1 MLLDFSQDGE
11 KLTISYWGDGGELC
25 TMTKKLTDDMLFN
38 WAVCGESSPEKDPVY
53 RNWDGRP
60 VKKRYLPYKEG
71 NRTVYQLTPFRIAEI
86 IDDLPSEEYDRIFS
100 YNIPRIAFID
110 IETEVAD
117 DFPKPELA
125 EMPITCIGFVGQAHK
140 VYVYGTKKLDAREK
154 LRIQNDID
162 KHTEK
167 LNTKF
172 EFIYKYFGGE
182 EAMLKHFLSSTV
194 PHFPMMSGW
203 NFIDFDWAYIY
214 NRAGRLGVD
223 PLPASPTR
231 KFIGKNVKVP
241 QHRGI
246 IDYMECY
253 RKWDTNVE
261 QKENYKLNQAGFDVL
276 GVEKVHYS
284 GSLQDLYVQD
294 FPKYI
299 YYNAIDCILVEMLH
313 EKLGVSTIGCTL
325 AYIAK
330 TQATKMFSPVAL
342 TENIIARDFYKQH
355 KVCPPISMDNR
366 ESEGYDGAYVKQP
379 KTGFHRC
386 CICNDFAS
394 LYPNIIRELNLSP
407 ETFVK
412 KIDEDDDVAR
422 EKWLKKGYI
431 VSRSGCV
438 FKKEPGVFSTLVG
451 RVYNQRKEY
460 KKKSYI
466 ASKRAFK
473 LQELAADITLS
484 DEEALKKMQ
493 EILND

>member
-1 MLLDFSQDGE
+1 MLLDFSQSGN
-11 KLTISYWGDGGELC
+11 KLTISYWGEGGELC
-25 TMTKKLTDDMLFN
+25 VMTKKLSDDMMFN
-38 WAVCGESSPEKDPVY
+38 WKVCGEDNPEKDPVY

-60 VKKRYLPYKEG
+60 VRKHWLPYKENG
-71 NRTVYQLTPFRIAEI
+71 RTVNQMTPMRIAEI
-86 IDDLPSEEYDRIFS
+86 IDDLPKEDYDKIFS
-100 YNIPRIAFID
+100 YNIPRIVFID
-110 IETEVAD
+110 IETEID
-117 DFPKPELA
+117 EDFPKPEEARL
-125 EMPITCIGFVGQAHK
+125 PITCIGFTMQDHK
-140 VYVYGTKKLDAREK
+140 VYVYGTRPLDARDRAKVQE
-154 LRIQNDID
+154 DID
-162 KHTEK
+162 RHTEK
-167 LNTKF
+167 LHTKF
-172 EFIYKYFGGE
+172 EFIYREFPD
-182 EAMLKHFLSSTV
+182 EASMLKHFLSGTV
-194 PHFPMMSGW
+194 QHFPMMSGW
-203 NFIDFDWAYIY
+203 NFISFDWAYIC
-214 NRAGRLGVD
+214 NRAVKLGID
-223 PLPASPTR
+223 PDKSSP
-231 KFIGKNVKVP
+231 IGKMVGKDVKVP
-241 QHRGI
+241 VHRGI

-261 QKENYKLNQAGFDVL
+261 QKENYKLNQAGYDVL

-284 GSLQDLYVQD
+284 GSLQDLYEQD

-342 TENIIARDFYKQH
+342 TENIIARDFYKLK
-355 KVCPPISMDNR
+355 KVCPPISMDGR

-407 ETFVK
+407 ETFVT

-422 EKWLKKGYI
+422 EKWLKKGFI

-460 KKKSYI
+460 KNKSYI
-466 ASKRAFK
+466 ASKRVFK
-473 LQELAADITLS
+473 LLELADDVTLS
-484 DEEALKKMQ
+484 DEEALEKMR